1 MSSGCKTKFFFAQGR
16 PAGTPGRLGEAS
28 LTCNS
33 VGKPYSFQESEFV
46 NTLSSSKPANYTQA
60 YLPTPRFVRDFRRNS
75 LHFHLFQAGLE
86 TASEDQ

>member
-1 MSSGCKTKFFFAQGR
+1 MNFRKA
-16 PAGTPGRLGEAS
+16 LG

-33 VGKPYSFQESEFV
+33 VGKLYSFQEPGFV
-46 NTLSSSKPANYTQA
+46 NIVSSSNPANYTQA
-60 YLPTPRFVRDFRRNS
+60 HLPLPRFVRDFRRNS